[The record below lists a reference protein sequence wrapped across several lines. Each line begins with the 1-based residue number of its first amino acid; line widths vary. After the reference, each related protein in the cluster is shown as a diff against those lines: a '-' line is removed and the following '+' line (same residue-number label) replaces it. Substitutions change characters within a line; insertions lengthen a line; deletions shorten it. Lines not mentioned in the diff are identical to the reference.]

1 MTLENKHIKRQLR
14 DDEIPEGVYCCID
27 YKICPWCD
35 CSFWPTTT
43 AQKMCKKQA
52 CHNEKARQR
61 SIAQA
66 KIDKDRKDL
75 TKDTHTFKE
84 SVFHC
89 ARGTGEKFKK
99 DFIDPMKVLKTSADE
114 IRELV
119 YFEKLKTICRPPRA
133 LKFN

>member
-1 MTLENKHIKRQLR
+1 MTPESKHTKRQLR
-14 DDEIPEGVYCCID
+14 DDEIPEGVYCGID

-61 SIAQA
+61 STAQA
-66 KIDKDRKDL
+66 KIDKERKDRV
-75 TKDTHTFKE
+75 KDTHTFKE
-84 SVFHC
+84 SVFNGV
-89 ARGTGEKFKK
+89 RGTGVKFVK
-99 DFIDPMKVLKTSADE
+99 DFIDPMKVLNTTADE
-114 IRELV
+114 IREIV
-119 YFEKLKTICRPPRA
+119 YYEKLKTICRQPRA